1 MNSRRSNQRRPVRR
15 SSNSTEFDGRPD
27 RASRNGA
34 YTRRDSFDPSAYGRS
49 SDSSRTPSPRST
61 HDDNPYT
68 RRVSQAEYTQR
79 RKRAKRKR
87 IALVAVAVVLVLCL
101 GGAGAAFAYYQTVS
115 NNLHQGI
122 DDDLA
127 RTLAAAEAAHPYEG
141 GPFYMLLMGT
151 DGSSD
156 REASAEYAGDQFRSD
171 SMMVTRIDPQGKK
184 VALVSLHRD
193 TLVDM
198 GEYGQQ
204 KLNAAHSIGGAS
216 YTVETVSKLA
226 GVPITHYAEINFDG
240 FKDIVDALGGVM
252 GLAADATYLQ
262 SRMLNKGKGP
272 AVHAL
277 RVQTD
282 RKRYHEYMKHALE
295 LTPGLAIH
303 QAEII
308 SIEVE
313 DGHVKGVVT
322 QLNGEYGAKCVVIAT
337 GTNLGGKI
345 FVGDAWYASGPDGMH
360 AANALTESLKAAGLP
375 LRRFKTGTPA
385 RVHRRSIDFAKLECQ
400 PGDPDNEL
408 QPFSFMTDAPM
419 HNKVECWIAYTNPE
433 THRIILDNIQ
443 RSPLYGGMIEGVGP
457 RYCPSIEDKVVR
469 FAGKDRHPIFVEP
482 CGENTEEMYLQ
493 GASSSL
499 PEDVQNAFYRSI
511 KGFENIEIMRPAYA
525 IEYDCVD
532 PTSLE
537 ATLESKVVRGLYGA
551 GQFNGTSGYEEAAAQ
566 GLLAGL
572 NAARNALGESQL
584 ILPRQS
590 SYLGTLVDDLV
601 TKGVMDPYRMM
612 TSRSEYRLTLRQD
625 NADTRLTPIG
635 REYGLVQD
643 DRWTK
648 YQQTQAV
655 LDAERHRLHDA
666 HLRTADL
673 RAAMEAAGLAP
684 AAEGGIAEE
693 LLRRPEIDY
702 PLIAGMI
709 GWGEGITPMLAERLE
724 TEIKYA
730 GYIARQDRMIHEVAR
745 HEKTLIPEDFSYTEL
760 TGLTLE
766 AREKLARIRPKNL
779 GQAGRIPGV
788 SPSDVAQLSIALA
801 AKRS

>member
-1 MNSRRSNQRRPVRR
+1 MKSKRFLCLLLVLLMVFSLTPSETRAETTVYFTAVNDQLLPDLSDETMPFWSGGRLYIPSTVITGTDLGLFYSRSRDKSTAVVYRQGSALTFNFAAGTVADQNDRQYSGPAIVRSDVVFLPLDLLTQFF
-15 SSNSTEFDGRPD
+15 SLDYS
-27 RASRNGA
+27 
-34 YTRRDSFDPSAYGRS
+34 YTRVTYGYLVRVK
-49 SDSSRTPSPRST
+49 SDT
-61 HDDNPYT
+61 
-68 RRVSQAEYTQR
+68 
-79 RKRAKRKR
+79 
-87 IALVAVAVVLVLCL
+87 VVLSD
-101 GGAGAAFAYYQTVS
+101 AKF
-115 NNLHQGI
+115 I
-122 DDDLA
+122 D
-127 RTLAAAEAAHPYEG
+127 AAA
-141 GPFYMLLMGT
+141 M
-151 DGSSD
+151 
-156 REASAEYAGDQFRSD
+156 
-171 SMMVTRIDPQGKK
+171 SMEQ
-184 VALVSLHRD
+184 
-193 TLVDM
+193 
-198 GEYGQQ
+198 
-204 KLNAAHSIGGAS
+204 
-216 YTVETVSKLA
+216 
-226 GVPITHYAEINFDG
+226 
-240 FKDIVDALGGVM
+240 
-252 GLAADATYLQ
+252 
-262 SRMLNKGKGP
+262 
-272 AVHAL
+272 
-277 RVQTD
+277 
-282 RKRYHEYMKHALE
+282 RYNEYMKHALE
-295 LTPGLAIH
+295 QTPGLAIH
-303 QAEII
+303 QAEVVAL
-308 SIEVE
+308 EVE

-322 QLNGEYGAKCVVIAT
+322 QLHGEYTAKCVVLAT

-360 AANALTESLKAAGLP
+360 AANALTNSLKAAGLP

-385 RVHRRSIDFAKLECQ
+385 RVHRRSIDFSKLECQ
-400 PGDPDNEL
+400 PGDPDSEL
-408 QPFSFMTDAPM
+408 QPFSFLTDAPM

-433 THRIILDNIQ
+433 THKIILDNIQ

-469 FAGKDRHPIFVEP
+469 FSGKDRHPLFVEP

-499 PEDVQNAFYRSI
+499 PEDVQNAFYHSI
-511 KGFENIEIMRPAYA
+511 KGFEHLEIMRPAYA

-572 NAARNALGESQL
+572 NAARNALGKEQL
-584 ILPRQS
+584 VLPRHT

-625 NADTRLTPIG
+625 NADQRLTPIG
-635 REYGLVQD
+635 REYGLVQE
-643 DRWTK
+643 DRWAK
-648 YQQTQAV
+648 YQHTQNI
-655 LDAERHRLHDA
+655 LQAERRRLHET

-693 LLRRPEIDY
+693 LLRRPEISY
-702 PLIAGMI
+702 PLVAGII
-709 GWGEGITPMLAERLE
+709 GWGEEITPMLAERLE

-730 GYIARQDRMIHEVAR
+730 GYIARQDRMIREVAR
-745 HEKTLIPEDFSYTEL
+745 HEKTLIPEDFEYAAL

-766 AREKLARIRPKNL
+766 AREKLARIRPRNL

-801 AKRS
+801 GKQQK

>member
-1 MNSRRSNQRRPVRR
+1 MRYDAGSC
-15 SSNSTEFDGRPD
+15 D
-27 RASRNGA
+27 
-34 YTRRDSFDPSAYGRS
+34 
-49 SDSSRTPSPRST
+49 
-61 HDDNPYT
+61 
-68 RRVSQAEYTQR
+68 
-79 RKRAKRKR
+79 
-87 IALVAVAVVLVLCL
+87 VAVV
-101 GGAGAAFAYYQTVS
+101 GAGHAGIEAA
-115 NNLHQGI
+115 
-122 DDDLA
+122 
-127 RTLAAAEAAHPYEG
+127 LAAARLG
-141 GPFYMLLMGT
+141 L
-151 DGSSD
+151 
-156 REASAEYAGDQFRSD
+156 
-171 SMMVTRIDPQGKK
+171 
-184 VALVSLHRD
+184 D
-193 TLVDM
+193 TVCFTINMDAIGNM
-198 GEYGQQ
+198 PC
-204 KLNAAHSIGGAS
+204 NPAIGG
-216 YTVETVSKLA
+216 TGKGHLVREL
-226 GVPITHYAEINFDG
+226 
-240 FKDIVDALGGVM
+240 DALGGEM
-252 GLAADATYLQ
+252 GKAADAAGIQ
-262 SRMLNKGKGP
+262 FRMLNRGKGP
-272 AVHAL
+272 AVHSL
-277 RVQTD
+277 RAQAD
-282 RKRYHEYMKHALE
+282 RRRYQSVMKHTLE
-295 LTPGLAIH
+295 TQENLLLR
-303 QAEII
+303 QAEI
-308 SIEVE
+308 VDLRVT
-313 DGHVKGVVT
+313 DGHVSAVVT
-322 QLNGEYGAKCVVIAT
+322 ETGGVYAVGAVILCSGTFLDGRTIVGECVRE
-337 GTNLGGKI
+337 
-345 FVGDAWYASGPDGMH
+345 SGPDGMH

-385 RVHRRSIDFAKLECQ
+385 RVHRRSIDFSKLECQ

-469 FAGKDRHPIFVEP
+469 FAGKERHPIFVEP

-788 SPSDVAQLSIALA
+788 SPSDVAQLSIALVA
-801 AKRS
+801 QDKT

>member
-1 MNSRRSNQRRPVRR
+1 M
-15 SSNSTEFDGRPD
+15 TAFD
-27 RASRNGA
+27 AEA
-34 YTRRDSFDPSAYGRS
+34 FD
-49 SDSSRTPSPRST
+49 
-61 HDDNPYT
+61 
-68 RRVSQAEYTQR
+68 
-79 RKRAKRKR
+79 
-87 IALVAVAVVLVLCL
+87 VAVI
-101 GGAGAAFAYYQTVS
+101 GAGHA
-115 NNLHQGI
+115 GI
-122 DDDLA
+122 
-127 RTLAAAEAAHPYEG
+127 EAA
-141 GPFYMLLMGT
+141 L
-151 DGSSD
+151 
-156 REASAEYAGDQFRSD
+156 ASARLGAKTACFSINLDAVGN
-171 SMMVTRIDPQGKK
+171 MPCNP
-184 VALVSLHRD
+184 A
-193 TLVDM
+193 
-198 GEYGQQ
+198 
-204 KLNAAHSIGGAS
+204 IGGTAKGHL
-216 YTVETVSKLA
+216 VR
-226 GVPITHYAEINFDG
+226 EI
-240 FKDIVDALGGVM
+240 DALGGEM
-252 GLAADATYLQ
+252 ARAADAACIQY
-262 SRMLNKGKGP
+262 RMLNRGKGP
-272 AVHAL
+272 AVHSL
-277 RVQTD
+277 RAQAD
-282 RKRYHEYMKHALE
+282 RIKYRAYMKHVLE
-295 LTPGLAIH
+295 QQENLFLMQDEVVAIEQKDGAVSAIVTAVGVRH
-303 QAEII
+303 AVKAVVVASGTFLGGRVII
-308 SIEVE
+308 
-313 DGHVKGVVT
+313 
-322 QLNGEYGAKCVVIAT
+322 GEYT
-337 GTNLGGKI
+337 RE
-345 FVGDAWYASGPDGMH
+345 SGPDGM
-360 AANALTESLKAAGLP
+360 AAAKPLTESLRGLG
-375 LRRFKTGTPA
+375 LRLQRFKTGTPP
-385 RVHRRSIDFAKLECQ
+385 RINRRSIDFEGLAVQE
-400 PGDPDNEL
+400 GEDEII
-408 QPFSFMTDAPM
+408 PFSFETDHPPDNRAVC
-419 HNKVECWIAYTNPE
+419 HLTYTTAE
-433 THRIILDNIQ
+433 THEIIRANLD
-443 RSPLYGGMIEGVGP
+443 RSPLYGGKIEGVGP

-801 AKRS
+801 ANQSKA

>member
-1 MNSRRSNQRRPVRR
+1 M
-15 SSNSTEFDGRPD
+15 TEFL
-27 RASRNGA
+27 AVQ
-34 YTRRDSFDPSAYGRS
+34 FD
-49 SDSSRTPSPRST
+49 
-61 HDDNPYT
+61 
-68 RRVSQAEYTQR
+68 
-79 RKRAKRKR
+79 
-87 IALVAVAVVLVLCL
+87 IAVI
-101 GGAGAAFAYYQTVS
+101 GAGHAGIEAA
-115 NNLHQGI
+115 
-122 DDDLA
+122 
-127 RTLAAAEAAHPYEG
+127 LAAARLGMETIVFTINLDAVGNMPCNPA
-141 GPFYMLLMGT
+141 
-151 DGSSD
+151 
-156 REASAEYAGDQFRSD
+156 
-171 SMMVTRIDPQGKK
+171 
-184 VALVSLHRD
+184 
-193 TLVDM
+193 
-198 GEYGQQ
+198 
-204 KLNAAHSIGGAS
+204 IGG
-216 YTVETVSKLA
+216 TGKGHLVREL
-226 GVPITHYAEINFDG
+226 
-240 FKDIVDALGGVM
+240 DALGGEM
-252 GLAADATYLQ
+252 AKAADACCFQYRL
-262 SRMLNKGKGP
+262 LNKGKGP
-272 AVHAL
+272 AVWSL
-277 RVQTD
+277 RAQAD
-282 RKRYHEYMKHALE
+282 RRHYQEYMKHTLE
-295 LTPGLAIH
+295 QQDHLTVRQGEVVEVRTENGAVSAVVLATG
-303 QAEII
+303 AVF
-308 SIEVE
+308 S
-313 DGHVKGVVT
+313 VK
-322 QLNGEYGAKCVVIAT
+322 AVILAT
-337 GTNLGGKI
+337 GTYLAGRTI
-345 FVGDAWYASGPDGMH
+345 VGECVEESGPDGMH

-385 RVHRRSIDFAKLECQ
+385 RVHRRSIDFSQLECQ

-572 NAARNALGESQL
+572 NAARNALGKEQL
-584 ILPRQS
+584 ILPRHT

-625 NADTRLTPIG
+625 NADQRLTPIG

-643 DRWTK
+643 DRWAK
-648 YQQTQAV
+648 YQHTQSI
-655 LDAERHRLHDA
+655 LEAERRRLHET

-673 RAAMEAAGLAP
+673 RTAMEAAGLAP

-693 LLRRPEIDY
+693 LLRRPEISY
-702 PLIAGMI
+702 PLLAGVI
-709 GWGEGITPMLAERLE
+709 GWGEEITPMLAERLE

-730 GYIARQDRMIHEVAR
+730 GYIARQDRMIRDVAR
-745 HEKTLIPEDFSYTEL
+745 HEKTLIPDDFEYADL
-760 TGLTLE
+760 AGLTLE

-801 AKRS
+801 ARK

>member
-1 MNSRRSNQRRPVRR
+1 MN
-15 SSNSTEFDGRPD
+15 
-27 RASRNGA
+27 
-34 YTRRDSFDPSAYGRS
+34 
-49 SDSSRTPSPRST
+49 
-61 HDDNPYT
+61 H
-68 RRVSQAEYTQR
+68 
-79 RKRAKRKR
+79 
-87 IALVAVAVVLVLCL
+87 L
-101 GGAGAAFAYYQTVS
+101 GDYDVIIIGAGHA
-115 NNLHQGI
+115 GI
-122 DDDLA
+122 
-127 RTLAAAEAAHPYEG
+127 EAAHAAA
-141 GPFYMLLMGT
+141 MLGAKTAVFTM
-151 DGSSD
+151 
-156 REASAEYAGDQFRSD
+156 
-171 SMMVTRIDPQGKK
+171 
-184 VALVSLHRD
+184 SLD
-193 TLVDM
+193 AIGNM
-198 GEYGQQ
+198 PC
-204 KLNAAHSIGGAS
+204 NPSIGGTAKG
-216 YTVETVSKLA
+216 TLVREL
-226 GVPITHYAEINFDG
+226 
-240 FKDIVDALGGVM
+240 DALGGVM

-303 QAEII
+303 QTEII

-385 RVHRRSIDFAKLECQ
+385 RVHRRSIDFSKLECQ
-400 PGDPDNEL
+400 PGDP
-408 QPFSFMTDAPM
+408 
-419 HNKVECWIAYTNPE
+419 
-433 THRIILDNIQ
+433 
-443 RSPLYGGMIEGVGP
+443 
-457 RYCPSIEDKVVR
+457 EDKVVR

-655 LDAERHRLHDA
+655 LDAERRRLHDA